1 MTEKEKS
8 AKLHELSSKIRELK
22 LSEITSNIRTKKQF
36 KNYNKKWMIS
46 LVYN

>member
-22 LSEITSNIRTKKQF
+22 LSEITSNIRTKKTIQ
-36 KNYNKKWMIS
+36 KLQQEMDDILS
-46 LVYN
+46 V